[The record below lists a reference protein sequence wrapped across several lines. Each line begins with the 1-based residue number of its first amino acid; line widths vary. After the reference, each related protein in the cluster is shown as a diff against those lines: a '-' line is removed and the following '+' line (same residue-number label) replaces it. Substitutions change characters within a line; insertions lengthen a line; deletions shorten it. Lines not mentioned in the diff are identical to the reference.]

1 MSYYPPVG
9 FHFMVKF
16 EGLNKDVSDDV
27 HFQSVSGLS
36 ADIETEE
43 YSEGGENRFKHKLPT
58 RIKFPNLVLKRG
70 LFKDSGIISWCEDA
84 IENFKFTPLNLVITL
99 YSDSAE
105 KDNGNGNEFDAENS
119 KPLITWKITHAI
131 PVKWSID
138 ELSSME
144 SKLVMETLE
153 LTYNYFK
160 IEVNA
165 N

>member
-1 MSYYPPVG
+1 
-9 FHFMVKF
+9 MVKF
-16 EGLNKDVSDDV
+16 EGLKTDVADDV
-27 HFQSVSGLS
+27 QFQSVSGLS

-70 LFKDSGIISWCEDA
+70 LFKDSAIIGWCEDA
-84 IENFKFTPLNLVITL
+84 IENFKFKPLNLVITL
-99 YSDSAE
+99 YSDSQE
-105 KDNGNGNEFDAENS
+105 KQQGEETVFDAENS

>member
-9 FHFMVKF
+9 FYFKVKF
-16 EGLNKDVSDDV
+16 EGLDKDLADDV
-27 HFQSVSGLS
+27 QFQSVSGLS
-36 ADIETEE
+36 TDIETEE
-43 YSEGGENRFKHKLPT
+43 YAEGGENRFKHKLPT

-70 LFKDSGIISWCEDA
+70 LFKDSSIIKWCEDA
-84 IENFKFTPLNLVITL
+84 IENFKFKPLNLIISL
-99 YSDSAE
+99 YSESQSE
-105 KDNGNGNEFDAENS
+105 GQGSSGSKEN
-119 KPLITWKITHAI
+119 KPLVSWKITHAI

-138 ELSSME
+138 ELSSMD